1 MPSTFDKA
9 FAAQF
14 VSDLD
19 HHGHSEFD
27 ELPGWLFKNFVCYID
42 IPKSCARYLNSY
54 ISSFIFWVLIL
65 LQSSSV
71 VLVEDLL
78 QFAGGKTSNNLGD
91 EEITHI
97 IVSVGDSTR
106 LRAIRES
113 IQWYFYPTGHVCYSR
128 VDMIIWFV
136 T

>member
-1 MPSTFDKA
+1 MVTLNLMNCLDGFSRTLCATSIYPSQVLGIRTA
-9 FAAQF
+9 
-14 VSDLD
+14 
-19 HHGHSEFD
+19 
-27 ELPGWLFKNFVCYID
+27 
-42 IPKSCARYLNSY
+42 

-65 LQSSSV
+65 LQSFSV

-78 QFAGGKTSNNLGD
+78 QFAGGKTSKNLSD

-113 IQWYFYPTGHVCYSR
+113 IQWYFYPTGDVCYPR
-128 VDMIIWFV
+128 VDMIIWFAI
-136 T
+136 